1 MGEARLLKVWNAG
14 RLFLFLFGLVGWV
27 KDEFVDARDFPGEK
41 LDGIDVRITTFMGGG
56 NDGLRVANLRRT
68 REACLRVDR

>member
-27 KDEFVDARDFPGEK
+27 KDEFVDARNFPGEK
-41 LDGIDVRITTFMGGG
+41 FDGIDVRITTFMGEG
-56 NDGLRVANLRRT
+56 NYGRLVASLRRT
-68 REACLRVDR
+68 REVCQKVDR